1 MPSAS
6 STLGWAA
13 SGAAA
18 PDGQD
23 RGSPLVGGD
32 TVRVAILGIFLIL
45 SVGALF
51 MGKSLLLP
59 VTLAFLFALV
69 LSPVVRTLRRRG
81 IPEVVTAFLLVV
93 VLGIVLAVGFRT
105 LSGPVSYWIDNAPR
119 IGWELRYKLADLR
132 QSIEEFRKVQEQIR
146 EATEQDAEPGTEQ
159 VVVREPGLFD
169 EAASSATQFVA
180 GTGLMFVL
188 LLFLLASGDLFHE
201 KLVRSLP
208 TLRDKKQGLRIAYD
222 VERAVSRYLFT
233 ITMINIGLGVAVGAG
248 MFALGMPNPLLW
260 GVAAALLNFVPFL
273 GAIAGIV
280 LVAVVA
286 LVSFPTPEQAAL
298 APLLYLACNIVES
311 QFVTPTV
318 LGRRLQINAVA
329 VFLAIAFWGWL
340 WGVVGV
346 FIAVPLLIVVK
357 VFAARVEGL
366 GPLNEFLS
374 ARHADAGDNDR
385 GSGVPV

>member
-119 IGWELRYKLADLR
+119 IGCELR
-132 QSIEEFRKVQEQIR
+132 
-146 EATEQDAEPGTEQ
+146 
-159 VVVREPGLFD
+159 
-169 EAASSATQFVA
+169 
-180 GTGLMFVL
+180 
-188 LLFLLASGDLFHE
+188 
-201 KLVRSLP
+201 
-208 TLRDKKQGLRIAYD
+208 
-222 VERAVSRYLFT
+222 
-233 ITMINIGLGVAVGAG
+233 
-248 MFALGMPNPLLW
+248 
-260 GVAAALLNFVPFL
+260 
-273 GAIAGIV
+273 
-280 LVAVVA
+280 
-286 LVSFPTPEQAAL
+286 
-298 APLLYLACNIVES
+298 
-311 QFVTPTV
+311 
-318 LGRRLQINAVA
+318 
-329 VFLAIAFWGWL
+329 
-340 WGVVGV
+340 
-346 FIAVPLLIVVK
+346 
-357 VFAARVEGL
+357 
-366 GPLNEFLS
+366 
-374 ARHADAGDNDR
+374 
-385 GSGVPV
+385 